1 MAKIEDYEKLED
13 SDIVSIVDTNIRQS
27 IGYMDSDLARERKRV
42 TDYYNG
48 TLPKPA
54 HDGNSKYVSQDC
66 FNQVESMKAA
76 LLETF
81 SSGNR
86 ICKFAPQGPEDTQM
100 AAVCSAYTD
109 YVVFRQNDFFG
120 VLRSVIHDGLV
131 ARVGTAKV
139 FWQESSQVD
148 LESFENITQDELDM
162 LLAQDENIEL
172 EDSEADDFG
181 MLSGTIAITRDTS
194 QVVIE
199 AIPPEELLVESQ
211 AVSLDID
218 TINFVAHRTRK
229 TITELREMGYDEDK
243 IQQIGDGHE
252 DVEMETDPEILARF
266 DEIGADRGHSNHGY
280 QDQIRTVMV
289 YEAYIKIDIEGTGIA
304 KMHRIMKAGN
314 AILDVEP
321 VNRLPF
327 VTFAPLPVPHSFYG
341 SNFAEKLIATQNAR
355 TVLTRSILDHSM
367 ITNNPR
373 YMVVKGGLSNPRE
386 LISSRLGGLVNV
398 TRPDAVTPM
407 QQASL
412 NPFVFQ
418 TIDMLDRN
426 AEDNTGTSRLSM
438 GLSKD
443 AISKQNSAAMVEQL
457 ATMSQQ
463 RQKIIA
469 RNLASQ
475 FVKPLFHLVYQLCIE
490 NESQEKIVDL
500 SGQYVTVDPSRW
512 EDKRDVMVELRLG
525 YGEQDREAQ
534 KLLSLHQMFSQD
546 PTIQP
551 LYSPQNRYQMLK
563 QILEQQG
570 ILNVEDYLT
579 PPDQLPP
586 PEPDQAQQMQM
597 QMAQKQLELQER
609 QQALAEQKAQ
619 MDAQMDQM
627 KMQMEQMKAQASHAL
642 QADNMDLK
650 EAQLAH
656 KRRIDEGELA
666 ILKRTEDVRGIVS
679 PTG

>member
-1 MAKIEDYEKLED
+1 
-13 SDIVSIVDTNIRQS
+13 
-27 IGYMDSDLARERKRV
+27 
-42 TDYYNG
+42 
-48 TLPKPA
+48 
-54 HDGNSKYVSQDC
+54 
-66 FNQVESMKAA
+66 
-76 LLETF
+76 
-81 SSGNR
+81 
-86 ICKFAPQGPEDTQM
+86 
-100 AAVCSAYTD
+100 
-109 YVVFRQNDFFG
+109 
-120 VLRSVIHDGLV
+120 
-131 ARVGTAKV
+131 
-139 FWQESSQVD
+139 
-148 LESFENITQDELDM
+148 
-162 LLAQDENIEL
+162 
-172 EDSEADDFG
+172 
-181 MLSGTIAITRDTS
+181 
-194 QVVIE
+194 
-199 AIPPEELLVESQ
+199 
-211 AVSLDID
+211 
-218 TINFVAHRTRK
+218 
-229 TITELREMGYDEDK
+229 
-243 IQQIGDGHE
+243 
-252 DVEMETDPEILARF
+252 
-266 DEIGADRGHSNHGY
+266 
-280 QDQIRTVMV
+280 
-289 YEAYIKIDIEGTGIA
+289 
-304 KMHRIMKAGN
+304 
-314 AILDVEP
+314 
-321 VNRLPF
+321 
-327 VTFAPLPVPHSFYG
+327 
-341 SNFAEKLIATQNAR
+341 
-355 TVLTRSILDHSM
+355 
-367 ITNNPR
+367 
-373 YMVVKGGLSNPRE
+373 
-386 LISSRLGGLVNV
+386 
-398 TRPDAVTPM
+398 
-407 QQASL
+407 
-412 NPFVFQ
+412 
-418 TIDMLDRN
+418 MLDRN
-426 AEDNTGTSRLSM
+426 AEDNTGTSRLSQ

-586 PEPDQAQQMQM
+586 PEPDQAQEMQM